1 MNEAIVEN
9 LLTPLWRGL
18 SAEYKSKYRRTIW
31 EQFTNAILSASY
43 TSSLALFYENMGK
56 RLDITI
62 KTEDRKRVTAFL
74 QRADGRAILTHIRT
88 HAQLLVLMVQV
99 ENEERKADW
108 EKRQTEEP
116 F

>member
-1 MNEAIVEN
+1 MNEAIVET

-18 SAEYKSKYRRTIW
+18 SAEYKSKYRRNIW

-43 TSSLALFYENMGK
+43 TSSLASFYENMCK

-62 KTEDRKRVTAFL
+62 KAQDRGTVATYLTCADSRRVLA
-74 QRADGRAILTHIRT
+74 HIRS
-88 HAQLLVLMVQV
+88 HVQLLVLMVQV
-99 ENEERKADW
+99 ENDERKAEW
-108 EKRQTEEP
+108 EKQHTEES